1 MSKQPEALRLAEWL
15 QAAVQMYPQMSEDE
29 PGGYCTEVDQVIDE
43 AAAELRRLHAANA
56 ELVDVLSDLLDE
68 GEFTD
73 YPGTRQA
80 DAVKAA
86 RAALSK
92 HKEQA

>member
-1 MSKQPEALRLAEWL
+1 LLA
-15 QAAVQMYPQMSEDE
+15 
-29 PGGYCTEVDQVIDE
+29 
-43 AAAELRRLHAANA
+43 
-56 ELVDVLSDLLDE
+56 E

-92 HKEQA
+92 HKEQKG